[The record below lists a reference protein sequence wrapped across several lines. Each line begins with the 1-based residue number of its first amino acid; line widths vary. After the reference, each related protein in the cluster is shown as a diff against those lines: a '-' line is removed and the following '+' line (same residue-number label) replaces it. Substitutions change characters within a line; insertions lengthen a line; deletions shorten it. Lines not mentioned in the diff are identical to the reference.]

1 MKLTRRNFLAW
12 AGLSAVG
19 AVACDVIQDEE
30 LSLQSPASL
39 PEDLVKG
46 RDNWYATLG
55 GQATD
60 GEGVIVRVMEGRAK
74 KIQGNPKYPVNQG
87 KQSVRS
93 ESGLQALY
101 HPDRISGPL
110 LRTGPRGSGQY
121 RAIQWE
127 PDALDIFR
135 RELRARSQGM
145 VLITEPLRGTLGM
158 IAERFATSVGGSHLG
173 FEALDDTT
181 YRAAVKGV
189 FDQDRLPDFDIGN
202 ANYVISFGADFLSTW
217 KGSTRLSTAYG
228 DFRQGSKRQTQG
240 SRGYLVHVD
249 PRFSLTAA
257 NADEWLPIRPGMEG
271 YLALS
276 LAYVIISEGMQ
287 AEGVDVDALTNGQ
300 GAAALAAFAPEQ
312 IAGQLGIPEQ
322 LHEGKSGAEKI
333 RDLASNFA
341 HHGPSIALGGD
352 NAGAHTNG
360 QFNLM
365 AIYVLNYLTG
375 SVGSNGGMRF
385 SPGSPLGNLADAA
398 KIGSAQDWAGV
409 AGDIRSG
416 RTRLV
421 LVHDANPVHGLPAS
435 MAFESALNR
444 DDVFIVSFSSFMDE
458 TTALADLI
466 LPDRVFLEGWGDDVP
481 EPGPGY
487 EVIGMQQPVVNPL
500 SDLDPRSFGDILLS
514 MAQEMGQEGALP
526 WTSVEEAMK
535 SGVEALYNTGRGTSS
550 HAASADDLWNL
561 MLRQGGWWDED
572 ATGPAPT
579 APSGI
584 LNTIAAQGREP
595 GYAGSGDFYLL
606 PFAHNTLLDGRLA
619 HIPWM
624 QGVPDPVTTVTWQTW
639 VELNSSTASQMGLRE
654 GDIVSVS
661 TDAGSISGVL
671 YPNPALPPNV
681 VAVPLGQGRKV
692 GSDYAT
698 SGDARESSNALDLLS
713 ASHLTESGALAWAGH
728 RASVSGT
735 GESMKIAKFEGI
747 FPARQIGHTAG
758 EAVIIVTNH

>member
-93 ESGLQALY
+93 EAGLQALY

-110 LRTGPRGSGQY
+110 QRTGPRGSGQY
-121 RAIQWE
+121 RSIQWE
-127 PDALDIFR
+127 PEALDILR

-158 IAERFATSVGGSHLG
+158 IADRFATSAGGRHLG

-181 YRAAVKGV
+181 YRAAIKGV
-189 FDQDRLPDFDIGN
+189 FDQDRLPDFDISN

-228 DFRQGSKRQTQG
+228 EFRQGSKRQTQG

-249 PRFSLTAA
+249 PRFSMTAA

-287 AEGVDVDALTNGQ
+287 AEGVDVDALTDGQ

-322 LHEGKSGAEKI
+322 LHEGKSAAEKI
-333 RDLASNFA
+333 RDLASNFM

-352 NAGAHTNG
+352 SAGAHTNG

-365 AIYVLNYLTG
+365 AIYALNYLAGT
-375 SVGSNGGMRF
+375 VGSGGGMRF
-385 SPGSPLGNLADAA
+385 SPGSALGNLPDAA
-398 KIGSAQDWAGV
+398 RVGSAQDWAGV
-409 AGDIRSG
+409 ANDIRSG
-416 RTRLV
+416 RTRMV

-435 MAFESALNR
+435 MAFESALNNEE
-444 DDVFIVSFSSFMDE
+444 VFIVSFSSFMDE

-514 MAQEMGQEGALP
+514 MAQEMGQESVLP
-526 WTSVEEAMK
+526 WTSVEEALK
-535 SGVEALYNTGRGTSS
+535 AGVEALYNTGRGTSS
-550 HAASADDLWNL
+550 HAASADDLWNM
-561 MLRQGGWWDED
+561 MLRQGGWWDEN
-572 ATGPAPT
+572 ATGPAPN
-579 APSGI
+579 APSG
-584 LNTIAAQGREP
+584 LLSDIAAQAREP
-595 GYAGSGDFYLL
+595 GYSGSGDFYLL
-606 PFAHNTLLDGRLA
+606 PFAHNTLMDGRLA

-624 QGVPDPVTTVTWQTW
+624 QGVPDPITTVTWQTW
-639 VELNSSTASQMGLRE
+639 VELNSGTASQMGLRE
-654 GDIVSVS
+654 GDIVSVA

-692 GSDYAT
+692 GSEYAT
-698 SGDARESSNALDLLS
+698 SGDSRESSNALDLLS
-713 ASHLTESGALAWAGH
+713 AGHLTESGGLAWAGH

-735 GESMKIAKFEGI
+735 GESLKIAKFEGI